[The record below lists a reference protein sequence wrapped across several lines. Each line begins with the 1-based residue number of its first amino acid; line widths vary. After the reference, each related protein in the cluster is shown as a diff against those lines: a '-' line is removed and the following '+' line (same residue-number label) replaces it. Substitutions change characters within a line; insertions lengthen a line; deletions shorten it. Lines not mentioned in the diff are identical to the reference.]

1 MHEINKALILIGLFA
16 LGLVACSTSTGPEA
30 ADDPAG
36 YVQVF
41 LNNGR
46 TENYQLGGFMF
57 ALQDYLEIT
66 DAECIVSTV
75 TTEEMAEVVFYGQ
88 SPSIC
93 SGENRWEFKVTT
105 RGFEV
110 RGHCETFSDY
120 VQVRGLDLNT
130 GYEKFINFADIER
143 IVFNR

>member
-1 MHEINKALILIGLFA
+1 MRETKKALIMIWLFA
-16 LGLVACSTSTGPEA
+16 LGLAACSTSTGPEA
-30 ADDPAG
+30 AEDPAG

-41 LNNGR
+41 LTNGR
-46 TENYQLGGFMF
+46 TENYQLGGFKF

-66 DAECIVSTV
+66 DADCIVTTV

-88 SPSIC
+88 SPSLC
-93 SGENRWEFKVTT
+93 SGGNRWEFKVTT
-105 RGFEV
+105 RGSEV
-110 RGHCETFSDY
+110 RGHGESFSEY

-130 GYEKFINFADIER
+130 GYEKFINFAAIER